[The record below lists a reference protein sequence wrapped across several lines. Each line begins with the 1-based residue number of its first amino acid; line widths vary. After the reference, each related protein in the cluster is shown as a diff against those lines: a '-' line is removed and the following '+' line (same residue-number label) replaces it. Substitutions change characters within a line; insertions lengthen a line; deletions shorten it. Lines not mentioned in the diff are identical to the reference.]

1 MSSRP
6 LSAPI
11 SELLPEPVAPITAI
25 KAFCLPNGF
34 VRFDEL
40 VEAAIGIEKEM
51 IKLRYPYFNTYLHKF
66 LDADEIS
73 RDEGRLAALVL
84 VVCRCCRRV
93 CPDKSKPS

>member
-6 LSAPI
+6 VSAPI

-25 KAFCLPNGF
+25 KAFFLTNGF

-51 IKLRYPYFNTYLHKF
+51 IEQWYL
-66 LDADEIS
+66 
-73 RDEGRLAALVL
+73 
-84 VVCRCCRRV
+84 
-93 CPDKSKPS
+93 